1 MFRQNS
7 KTHSSNL
14 ANCAAFGKLFSVN
27 DSRDPNR
34 ESYYAQFPPPAIREP
49 TPTPNNPPWNNWI
62 ALVVW
67 IFSVFAIALFPTLLV
82 LGYVAS
88 LGTGFAGNE
97 QFGEFLRSDPSAVL
111 LQILGIIPAHIVT
124 LLLAWFVVTR
134 ARRYSFRSTLGWTS
148 GGFKWW
154 HYIAILFVFFGVAAV
169 VGQFYPEQDNEM
181 LRMLRSSRA
190 AVFAVAFMATFSAPL
205 VEEVVYRGIL
215 YSAFQRTFGIP
226 AGVVIVTLL
235 FALVH
240 VPQYY
245 PSISTI
251 ALLTFLS
258 LILTLVRVRAGSL
271 LPCIILHMIFNG
283 LQSAVLLLEP
293 YIGPVATQPEPAT
306 ALFFLLK

>member
-1 MFRQNS
+1 M
-7 KTHSSNL
+7 
-14 ANCAAFGKLFSVN
+14 ANRAPFGKLLSVN
-27 DSRDPNR
+27 DSKEPQAENYFTR
-34 ESYYAQFPPPAIREP
+34 YAHAADAV
-49 TPTPNNPPWNNWI
+49 PTPNNPPWNIWI

-67 IFSVFAIALFPTLLV
+67 FFSVFAIALFPSLLV

-97 QFGEFLRSDPSAVL
+97 QFAEFLRTDATAVL
-111 LQILGIIPAHIVT
+111 LQILGIIPAHVVT

-148 GGFKWW
+148 GGFAWW
-154 HYIAILFVFFGVAAV
+154 HYVAILFVFFAVAAV
-169 VGQFYPEQDNEM
+169 VGHFYPEQDNEM

-205 VEEVVYRGIL
+205 VEEVVYRGVL
-215 YSAFQRTFGIP
+215 YSAFQRTFGVA
-226 AGVVIVTLL
+226 AGVIIVTLL

-245 PSISTI
+245 PSVSTI
-251 ALLTFLS
+251 VLLTFLS
-258 LILTLVRVRAGSL
+258 LILTLIRVRSGSL

-283 LQSAVLLLEP
+283 LQSVILLLEP
-293 YIGPVATQPEPAT
+293 YVGPITPQPEPT
-306 ALFFLLK
+306 AALVMFLR